1 MKDHSRRRLPQ
12 TDAGPFFR
20 PPTSLCL
27 QAVCRSILITIQIV
41 IDLPSPGPVATRSH
55 FATLAP
61 IETANTAGP
70 AGPKCSALGGFWRTR
85 VTCSLHD
92 GWINPGCTFI
102 ATCRTCSWGGGG
114 RLSHCLD
121 ECSVPLM
128 YFAPPPTPERGSRS

>member
-1 MKDHSRRRLPQ
+1 MSHHVCEAWVGLLKTTAVGAFLRLTPGLFSGE
-12 TDAGPFFR
+12 THGR

-70 AGPKCSALGGFWRTR
+70 AGAKCSALGGFWRTR
-85 VTCSLHD
+85 VTYSLHD

-102 ATCRTCSWGGGG
+102 ATCRTCSSGGGG
-114 RLSHCLD
+114 RLSHC
-121 ECSVPLM
+121 P
-128 YFAPPPTPERGSRS
+128 R